1 MPIRI
6 SHILRELEQKQ
17 NCRILFAAESG
28 SRAWGFDSPDSDYDI
43 RAIYVKPLDWYL
55 SIEENTKDTFESML
69 PGDLDVSAREL
80 RKTLRQFFKS
90 NLSLLEWFGSPIR
103 YEADSRFVAEILP
116 LIPEFF
122 DPHKAL
128 HHYLA
133 QHNRAMEDLDAEK
146 TIGIKKLFYA
156 LRGFFA
162 ALWCLKRKTMPP
174 TLFESLLLPELC
186 PAEILSWIEKLKEEK
201 KNSREMQRIP
211 MPMELYAFFQH
222 RRCFLEQHLSF
233 EKKTQPGMEALNQ
246 IFRSFIPEKI

>member
-1 MPIRI
+1 M
-6 SHILRELEQKQ
+6 
-17 NCRILFAAESG
+17 
-28 SRAWGFDSPDSDYDI
+28 
-43 RAIYVKPLDWYL
+43 YL
-55 SIEENTKDTFESML
+55 SGNF
-69 PGDLDVSAREL
+69 RC
-80 RKTLRQFFKS
+80 S
-90 NLSLLEWFGSPIR
+90 NVAVNPACRVHPVQGR

-246 IFRSFIPEKI
+246 IFRSFIPEKSENGAFPEKTRAENSIFKTKE